1 MQRFS
6 GNTGVKVKVVAKWPK
21 SAIQPVLSFF
31 SFFLFLNSQT
41 ISMMTDSD

>member
-6 GNTGVKVKVVAKWPK
+6 GNIGVKVKVVAKWPK

-31 SFFLFLNSQT
+31 SFFFVP
-41 ISMMTDSD
+41 